1 MDEVSAVFATSM
13 LKGALEFQS
22 SMAAQVIQ
30 SGAQMTSAN
39 AEHGLRAAALQEQ
52 GVGRQID
59 ITV

>member
-1 MDEVSAVFATSM
+1 MDEVSAVSATSI

-39 AEHGLRAAALQEQ
+39 GGDGLRAAALQEQ

-59 ITV
+59 IAV